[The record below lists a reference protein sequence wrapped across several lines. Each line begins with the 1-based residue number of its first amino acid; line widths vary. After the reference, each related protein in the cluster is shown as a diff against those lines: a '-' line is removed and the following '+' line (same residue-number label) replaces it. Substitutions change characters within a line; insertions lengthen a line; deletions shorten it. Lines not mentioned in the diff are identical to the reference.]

1 MWIFLLSNKLSGHSV
16 TSDSNFVAALL
27 LFLSMVD
34 LFVLQLLCRQRG
46 LITSGTIFLSLLLF
60 SLCGSV
66 EFAHKIYY
74 FSNEVLVNA
83 GPCFCFF
90 IYFALV
96 LLQTFLSCW
105 ADSYGYFV
113 WIDKDHPPSPENFSS
128 FLSKVLFS
136 WFTRKTILGW
146 RRPLVYNDLWALR
159 DHYLSVNVVPSWEAM
174 WNVAVSEYARK
185 KLAATERTYGLRFKD
200 QRVHV
205 VSKSERVKM
214 PKKPRLVFKLFGH
227 WRLSV
232 IYGILLKVLADIL
245 QFANPQILSLL
256 IAYVESREQPLWN
269 GLFYAGLMF
278 VASVLF
284 TIFTNLNF
292 NHMVKVGMKVRT
304 VLTSAVFTKCL
315 RLSNDA
321 RRGSTLGEMVNLMAV
336 DIQRVAEVY
345 AYIGMIVSSPLQV
358 CLAIYFLYQVVGPS
372 VFGGVV
378 FLVLLVPL
386 NFWIT
391 SLQRKIQMKQMKL
404 KDARMK
410 LVNEILNGMKVL
422 KLYAWEPSF
431 EKKIELI
438 RNKEIRLLKHLA
450 YLRGFV
456 SFLWTCAPF
465 LIVVVVFA
473 TYVLSDPNNILDP
486 QTAFVSLSLM
496 NLLRFPM
503 SVIPMLMSFL
513 VQANVSC
520 NRIEK
525 FLLSEEFKP
534 NLVNRT
540 LNQAAAVKVHK
551 GNFAWS
557 SSAEQPI
564 LEDINLSVNP
574 GELVAIVGQVGSG
587 KTSLLSAILGE
598 MEKLS
603 GEVSIK
609 GSVAYV
615 PQQAWIQNMTVKDN
629 ILFSKPYRQYLYNKV
644 LKACA
649 LMDDLKLFAAG
660 DNTEIGEKG
669 ANLSGGQRQRISLAR
684 AVYHNTDIYLL
695 DDPLSAVDSHVGLH
709 IFENVIGNNGLL
721 KDKTRIFVTHGLG
734 YLKKVDRIIVI
745 RNGRISETGSYAHL
759 LASRGAFAELIETYI
774 KDAVEEGEDISDDS
788 VLEEV
793 LNDVEVVNVN
803 LFRRLSSIRS
813 TTSSERSLR
822 TRQHSQTSKTQSHE
836 NLPDGVQLN
845 HVPNVERSM
854 SIVDGEE
861 HVEEAKTE
869 GKLVE
874 EEVAATGGVK
884 LKVYLSYFKAIGLLT
899 TIFILFL
906 YIGSSSFNIGS
917 SFWLAHWSNEAL
929 SPESSHSVETRIG
942 VYGGLGIAQ
951 GLFILFGTLFL
962 SYAMVIAGQRMH
974 ETLIHN
980 IMRSPMAFYDVTP
993 LGRILNRIGKD
1004 VDVVDNAI
1012 PITVRMWMMSMLN
1025 VISVL
1030 LVILISTPLFA
1041 AVFLPVLVLYYAVQR
1056 TYILSAR
1063 QLKRIESVTR
1073 SPVYSHFQETLV
1085 GVAVIRAYQAEERF
1099 IRESERRL
1107 DENQMPYYENVI
1119 SHRWLAVRLETLGN
1133 VLVLAASLFAILGR
1147 DSGLSPGIVGLSIS
1161 YALQLTQALN
1171 HSVRM
1176 MSELETNIVSVERV
1190 NEYSCTQKEA
1200 EWENDNKPPKE
1211 WPEKGGVQFNNYK
1224 LRYREGLDLCLKDVT
1239 CSIAG
1244 GEKIGIVGRTGAGKS
1259 SLTQALFRI
1268 VEPAGGS
1275 IVIDSIDIT
1284 ILGLHSLRSR
1294 LTIIPQEPVLF
1305 CGSVRMN
1312 LDPFE
1317 AYSDE
1322 QVWNALE
1329 NAHLKEYISSLPNK
1343 LQYEVFEGGENFSVG
1358 QRQLMCL
1365 TRAILRKT
1373 RVLVLDEATAAVDL
1387 ETDDLIQKTIRS
1399 YFADCT
1405 VLTIAH
1411 RLNTIMDSDRI
1422 MVLDAGRIAEF
1433 DSPANLLSNTN
1444 GIFYSMAKDAG
1455 LI

>member
-1 MWIFLLSNKLSGHSV
+1 MEYSMETFCNGPFRVIDQVSNSTFPQVSRCFQYTVLTWLPTFFLFLCSPYQLYVTSKSRRHSLPLRPLLITKLTVGVLLIIDTAVMWILLLSNKLSGHSV

-60 SLCGSV
+60 SLCGSA

-74 FSNEVLVNA
+74 FNNEVRVNP

-90 IYFALV
+90 IYYGLV
-96 LLQTFLSCW
+96 LLQTILSCW

-136 WFTRKTILGW
+136 WFTGKTILGW

-174 WNVAVSEYARK
+174 WNVAVSDYSRK
-185 KLAATERTYGLRFKD
+185 KLAATERTYGLSFKD
-200 QRVHV
+200 QQVHV

-214 PKKPRLVFKLFGH
+214 PKKPRLAFKLFGH
-227 WRLSV
+227 WKLSM
-232 IYGILLKVLADIL
+232 IYGISLKVLADIL

-256 IAYVESREQPLWN
+256 IAYVESHDQPIWN

-278 VASVLF
+278 VASILF

-292 NHMVKVGMKVRT
+292 NHMMKLGMKVRAA
-304 VLTSAVFTKCL
+304 LTSAVFTKLGGRGKKVVHSYILQCL

-321 RRGSTLGEMVNLMAV
+321 RRESTLGEMVNLMAV
-336 DIQRVAEVY
+336 DIQRVTEVY
-345 AYIGMIVSSPLQV
+345 SYIAMIISSPIQFLYSFECDTLIV
-358 CLAIYFLYQVVGPS
+358 MLSLGARVILAVYFLYNVVGPS

-378 FLVLLVPL
+378 FLMLLIPL

-391 SLQRKIQMKQMKL
+391 SLQRKIQMRQMKL

-410 LVNEILNGMKVL
+410 LVNEVLNGMKVL

-431 EKKIELI
+431 EKQIELI

-473 TYVLSDPNNILDP
+473 TYVLSDPNNVLDP

-503 SVIPMLMSFL
+503 SVIPMLLSFT
-513 VQANVSC
+513 VQVRRPFTAFPAFETSVEVGRFHIYHVLRKLFSCGYLQAYDLLQLFKTTVRCANVSC

-557 SSAEQPI
+557 SNAEQPI
-564 LEDINLSVNP
+564 LEDINVSINP
-574 GELVAIVGQVGSG
+574 GELVAVVGQVGSG

-644 LKACA
+644 LKGCA

-669 ANLSGGQRQRISLAR
+669 TNLSGGQRQRISLAR
-684 AVYHNTDIYLL
+684 AAYHNTDIYLL
-695 DDPLSAVDSHVGLH
+695 DDPLSAVDSHVGQH
-709 IFENVIGNNGLL
+709 IFENVIGNSGLL

-745 RNGRISETGSYAHL
+745 RNGRISETGSYAQL
-759 LASRGAFAELIETYI
+759 LASKGAFAELIETYI

-813 TTSSERSLR
+813 TTSSEKSLR
-822 TRQHSQTSKTQSHE
+822 MRKHSQASKTQSHE

-845 HVPNVERSM
+845 HLPNVERSM
-854 SIVDGEE
+854 SIVEGEE
-861 HVEEAKTE
+861 HVEEAKGE

-884 LKVYLSYFKAIGLLT
+884 LKVYMSYFKAIGLLT
-899 TIFILFL
+899 MLVIALL
-906 YIGSSSFNIGS
+906 YVGSSGFNIGS
-917 SFWLAHWSNEAL
+917 SFWLADWSNEAL
-929 SPESSHSVETRIG
+929 SPESAHSVETRIG

-962 SYAMVIAGQRMH
+962 SYRMVIAGQRMH

-980 IMRSPMAFYDVTP
+980 LMRSPMAFYDVTP
-993 LGRILNRIGKD
+993 LGRIINRIGKD
-1004 VDVVDNAI
+1004 VDVVDNTI
-1012 PITVRMWMMSMLN
+1012 PITVRMWIMSMLN
-1025 VISVL
+1025 VLSVL

-1041 AVFLPVLVLYYAVQR
+1041 AVFLPVLVLYYAVQ
-1056 TYILSAR
+1056 
-1063 QLKRIESVTR
+1063 
-1073 SPVYSHFQETLV
+1073 
-1085 GVAVIRAYQAEERF
+1085 
-1099 IRESERRL
+1099 
-1107 DENQMPYYENVI
+1107 
-1119 SHRWLAVRLETLGN
+1119 
-1133 VLVLAASLFAILGR
+1133 
-1147 DSGLSPGIVGLSIS
+1147 
-1161 YALQLTQALN
+1161 
-1171 HSVRM
+1171 
-1176 MSELETNIVSVERV
+1176 VS
-1190 NEYSCTQKEA
+1190 C
-1200 EWENDNKPPKE
+1200 
-1211 WPEKGGVQFNNYK
+1211 
-1224 LRYREGLDLCLKDVT
+1224 
-1239 CSIAG
+1239 
-1244 GEKIGIVGRTGAGKS
+1244 
-1259 SLTQALFRI
+1259 
-1268 VEPAGGS
+1268 
-1275 IVIDSIDIT
+1275 
-1284 ILGLHSLRSR
+1284 
-1294 LTIIPQEPVLF
+1294 
-1305 CGSVRMN
+1305 
-1312 LDPFE
+1312 
-1317 AYSDE
+1317 
-1322 QVWNALE
+1322 
-1329 NAHLKEYISSLPNK
+1329 
-1343 LQYEVFEGGENFSVG
+1343 
-1358 QRQLMCL
+1358 
-1365 TRAILRKT
+1365 
-1373 RVLVLDEATAAVDL
+1373 
-1387 ETDDLIQKTIRS
+1387 
-1399 YFADCT
+1399 
-1405 VLTIAH
+1405 
-1411 RLNTIMDSDRI
+1411 
-1422 MVLDAGRIAEF
+1422 
-1433 DSPANLLSNTN
+1433 
-1444 GIFYSMAKDAG
+1444 
-1455 LI
+1455 